1 MENTENFIRAFEH
14 VRSLGRVKT
23 NRKGNTGIGK
33 TLEDI
38 IGVEENNLDA
48 PDLHGYEI
56 KSQRNLSSSYVT
68 LFTKAPTNPKK
79 VNNTLRLQ
87 YGSYDEHFPDIRVL
101 HTSVFA
107 SRWNSHKSGY
117 SYKLEVENA
126 KEQLCLKIKEAST
139 DRIVEDNIYWDF
151 STLNKIFNEKL
162 QNLAFIQAHNETING
177 DEYFTFQKCTLFHG
191 ISLESFLNQTI
202 NGNIMFDIRIGAY
215 KNINKPKTYGKT
227 HDHGSGFRI
236 RREKLSQLFDK
247 VIEI

>member
-1 MENTENFIRAFEH
+1 MENTEKFIKAFEY

-23 NRKGNTGIGK
+23 NRTGNTGIGK

-68 LFTKAPTNPKK
+68 LFTKAPTYPKR

-87 YGSYDEHFPDIRVL
+87 YGSYDEHFPDIKVL

-107 SRWNSHKSGY
+107 SHWNSHKSGF
-117 SYKLEVENA
+117 SYKLSVENV
-126 KEQLCLKIKEAST
+126 KQQVCLKIKDAADDS
-139 DRIVEDNIYWDF
+139 IVEENIYWDF
-151 STLNKIFNEKL
+151 ATLEKIFKDKL

-177 DEYFTFQKCTLFHG
+177 EEYFSFEKCTLFHG
-191 ISLESFLNQTI
+191 VSLEKFLNQTI
-202 NGNIMFDIRIGAY
+202 DGNIMFDIRIGAY

-236 RREKLSQLFDK
+236 RREKLSQLYEE